1 MLISCLCLFLGDG
14 LNIDTT
20 YKRRLAVV
28 LLYGLVHCAKAMHTT
43 SKGVG
48 MVGHYRLL
56 LDGQNSDFSSHPNN
70 NGCLY
75 V

>member
-28 LLYGLVHCAKAMHTT
+28 LLHGLVHSAKAMYTT
-43 SKGVG
+43 LGGGG

-56 LDGQNSDFSSHPNN
+56 LDG
-70 NGCLY
+70 
-75 V
+75 